1 MIAFVEGNV
10 RLIRPHSVV
19 IDIHGV
25 GYEVYVS
32 NPYAYTLS
40 DEVFLYTYHHV
51 KEDAQILFGFKSEA
65 DYEVFLQLI
74 NVKGIGPKTALGMLS
89 ACNGQEMIQAIEEG
103 NVKRLK
109 ALPGIGAK
117 TASQIILDCKGKF
130 VSIEE
135 ASETSSNP
143 IWKETEAALEALGYK
158 SSQLTHIKK
167 ELEADQSLS
176 VDAMLRKALILLA
189 KRNGV

>member
-10 RLIRPHSVV
+10 RLIRSHSIV

-32 NPYAYTLS
+32 NPYAYMLG
-40 DEVFLYTYHHV
+40 DETFLYTYHHV
-51 KEDAQILFGFKSEA
+51 KEDAQILFGFKTEA

-74 NVKGIGPKTALGMLS
+74 SVKGIGPKTALGMLS
-89 ACNGQEMIQAIEEG
+89 ACPGQEMIQAIEEG

-135 ASETSSNP
+135 ESASVNP

-158 SSQLTHIKK
+158 TAQLTHIKK
-167 ELEADQSLS
+167 ELESDQSLS

>member
-10 RLIRPHSVV
+10 RLIRSHSIVV
-19 IDIHGV
+19 DIHGL

-32 NPYAYTLS
+32 NPYAYMLG

-51 KEDAQILFGFKSEA
+51 KEDAQILFGFKTEA

-74 NVKGIGPKTALGMLS
+74 SVKGIGPKTALGMLS
-89 ACNGQEMIQAIEEG
+89 ACPGQEMIQAIEEG

-135 ASETSSNP
+135 ESASVNP
-143 IWKETEAALEALGYK
+143 IWKETEAALESLGYK
-158 SSQLTHIKK
+158 TAQLTHIKK
-167 ELEADQSLS
+167 ELESDQSLS

>member
-10 RLIRPHSVV
+10 RLIRTHTIVV
-19 IDIHGV
+19 DIHGI

-40 DEVFLYTYHHV
+40 ESVFLYTYHHV
-51 KEDAQILFGFKSEA
+51 KEDSQILFGFKSEA

-74 NVKGIGPKTALGMLS
+74 SVKGIGPKTALGMLC
-89 ACNGQEMIQAIEEG
+89 ACSGKEMIQAIEEG

-135 ASETSSNP
+135 ENSSSNNP
-143 IWKETEAALEALGYK
+143 VWKETEAALESLGYK
-158 SSQLTHIKK
+158 NTQLTHIKK
-167 ELEADQSLS
+167 ELESEQNLS

>member
-32 NPYAYTLS
+32 NPYAYMLG
-40 DEVFLYTYHHV
+40 DELFLYTYHHV
-51 KEDAQILFGFKSEA
+51 KEDAQILFGFKTEA

-74 NVKGIGPKTALGMLS
+74 SVKGIGPKTALGMLS
-89 ACNGQEMIQAIEEG
+89 ACPGQEMIRAIEEG
-103 NVKRLK
+103 DVKRLK

-117 TASQIILDCKGKF
+117 SASQIILDCKGKF

-135 ASETSSNP
+135 ETTSSNP
-143 IWKETEAALEALGYK
+143 IWKETQAALEALGYK
-158 SSQLTHIKK
+158 AAQLTHIKK
-167 ELEADQSLS
+167 ELEKDQTLS

>member
-10 RLIRPHSVV
+10 RFIRPHSIV
-19 IDIHGV
+19 IDVHGL

-32 NPYAYTLS
+32 NSYSYMLQ
-40 DEVFLYTYHHV
+40 DFVFLYTYHHV
-51 KEDAQILFGFKSEA
+51 KEDSQILFGFKTEA

-74 NVKGIGPKTALGMLS
+74 SVKGIGPKTALGMLS
-89 ACNGQEMIQAIEEG
+89 ACPGQQMIQAIEEG
-103 NVKRLK
+103 DVKRLK

-130 VSIEE
+130 VSFEE
-135 ASETSSNP
+135 ESTSSNP
-143 IWKETEAALEALGYK
+143 IWKETQAALEALGYK
-158 SSQLTHIKK
+158 SAQLTSIKK
-167 ELEADQSLS
+167 ELESDQSLS

>member
-10 RLIRPHSVV
+10 RFIRPHSIV
-19 IDIHGV
+19 IDVHGL

-32 NPYAYTLS
+32 NSYSYMLQ
-40 DEVFLYTYHHV
+40 DFVFLYTYHHV
-51 KEDAQILFGFKSEA
+51 KEDSQILFGFKNEA

-74 NVKGIGPKTALGMLS
+74 SVKGIGPKTALGMLS
-89 ACNGQEMIQAIEEG
+89 ACPGQQMIQAIEEG
-103 NVKRLK
+103 DVKRLK

-130 VSIEE
+130 VSFEE
-135 ASETSSNP
+135 ESTSSNP
-143 IWKETEAALEALGYK
+143 IWKETQAALEALGYK
-158 SSQLTHIKK
+158 SAQLTSIKK
-167 ELEADQSLS
+167 ELESDQSLS